1 MSRSIQRIILS
12 SIAAIVT
19 LPSIVVTPAQSAIYC
34 QCTTYVANK
43 FSLPANYPHAGDWND
58 GYLQRNGFVQV
69 GPEVGAVAVME
80 RTFPGADTT
89 YGHVGLV
96 ETLNNGRMT
105 MRGANQS
112 VGTNYVTEND
122 CNNVRLTGFGANV
135 NGDSRISFWKRG
147 SSQTTPTQTIPN
159 VALMVSKATGRALD
173 GGAADGGG
181 VYLNASVV
189 ASNTYEQWRIQ
200 PVSRNE
206 YMLINVR
213 SGRALDAGGANGTQV
228 YPNPNVDTNNGY
240 QRFILQKVGDSYVII
255 NIVTGRALD
264 SGGANGTL
272 PYMHP
277 HPTGENNYHLWRF
290 Q

>member
-1 MSRSIQRIILS
+1 MSHSIRRIILS

-19 LPSIVVTPAQSAIYC
+19 LPTIITTPAQAAIYC

-43 FSLPANYPHAGDWND
+43 FNLPGNYPDAKDWND

-80 RTFPGADTT
+80 QTFSGADPT
-89 YGHVGLV
+89 YGHVGIV
-96 ETLNNGRMT
+96 ETLNNGFMT

-112 VGTNYVTEND
+112 VGTNYVTENN
-122 CNNVRLTGFGANV
+122 CNNVRLTAFGANV
-135 NGDSRISFWKRG
+135 NGNSRISFWKRG
-147 SSQTTPTQTIPN
+147 NAQPTPNQAIPS

-173 GGAADGGG
+173 A
-181 VYLNASVV
+181 
-189 ASNTYEQWRIQ
+189 
-200 PVSRNE
+200 
-206 YMLINVR
+206 
-213 SGRALDAGGANGTQV
+213 
-228 YPNPNVDTNNGY
+228 
-240 QRFILQKVGDSYVII
+240 
-255 NIVTGRALD
+255 
-264 SGGANGTL
+264 GGANGTL

>member
-1 MSRSIQRIILS
+1 MSHSIRRIILS

-19 LPSIVVTPAQSAIYC
+19 LPAVITTPAQAAIFC

-43 FSLPANYPHAGDWND
+43 FDLPKNYPHAGDWND

-80 RTFPGADTT
+80 RNFPGADQT
-89 YGHVGLV
+89 YGHVGIV

-122 CNNVRLTGFGANV
+122 CDNVRLTGFGANV
-135 NGDSRISFWKRG
+135 NGNGSISFWKRG
-147 SSQTTPTQTIPN
+147 NNNSSNTIPSI
-159 VALMVSKATGRALD
+159 ALLVSRATGRALD
-173 GGAADGGG
+173 GGAANGGG
-181 VYLNASVV
+181 VYLNGSVV

-213 SGRALDAGGANGTQV
+213 SGRALDAGGAGGTQV
-228 YPNPNVDTNNGY
+228 YPNPNVDQNNGY
-240 QRFILQKVGDSYVII
+240 QRWILQKVGDSYVLIS
-255 NIVTGRALD
+255 IVTGRALD
-264 SGGANGTL
+264 SGGANGTQA
-272 PYMHP
+272 YMHP

>member
-1 MSRSIQRIILS
+1 MSRIIQRLILS

-19 LPSIVVTPAQSAIYC
+19 LPAVITTPAQAAIFC

-43 FSLPANYPHAGDWND
+43 FNLPGNYPDAKDWND

-80 RTFPGADTT
+80 QTFPGADPT
-89 YGHVGLV
+89 YGHVGIV

-112 VGTNYVTEND
+112 VGTNYVTENN

-147 SSQTTPTQTIPN
+147 NAQPTPNQAIPS

-173 GGAADGGG
+173 GGAANGGG

-255 NIVTGRALD
+255 SIVTGRALD
-264 SGGANGTL
+264 AGGANGTL

>member
-1 MSRSIQRIILS
+1 MSRSIRRIILS

-19 LPSIVVTPAQSAIYC
+19 LPTVITTPAQAADNC
-34 QCTTYVANK
+34 QCTTYIANK
-43 FSLPANYPHAGDWND
+43 FELPKNYPHAGDWND

-80 RTFPGADTT
+80 RSFPGADPNF
-89 YGHVGLV
+89 GHVGII
-96 ETLNNGRMT
+96 ETLNNGRIT

-112 VGTNYVTEND
+112 VGTNYFPENN
-122 CNNVRLTGFGANV
+122 CANVRVTGFGANV

-147 SSQTTPTQTIPN
+147 NAQPTPNQAIPS

-173 GGAADGGG
+173 GGAANGGG
-181 VYLNASVV
+181 LYLNASVV
-189 ASNTYEQWRIQ
+189 SSNSYEQWRIQ

-255 NIVTGRALD
+255 SIVTGRALD

-277 HPTGENNYHLWRF
+277 HPAGENNYHLWRF